1 MTFVLVSEGPGR
13 LRVARVISESRRDV
27 GRDKNVRILTCRF
40 ANDEISR
47 SAESKPF
54 KVYPTQVLA
63 EYQDDHET
71 NDVHLD
77 YRAALRPLATVW
89 VHRRI
94 DGEDLSK
101 AQRDTQEKRADV

>member
-27 GRDKNVRILTCRF
+27 GRNKGVRVLTCRF

-47 SAESKPF
+47 NAESKSF
-54 KVYPTQVLA
+54 RVYPSQVLA

-77 YRAALRPLATVW
+77 YRAALRSLATVW

-101 AQRDTQEKRADV
+101 AQRESQEERKS